1 MIKKSPI
8 QSIPTILVLIIFLS
22 GTHALA
28 NATSITIKGNPTL
41 KECVSILEAQPP
53 PDQNAIDV
61 VDYCENTL
69 NEAENESNEEAK
81 KEEDDRAKGEDQAVV
96 PPENDELDHAEPASP
111 EASSTPES
119 EIPLTPEPQAPE
131 EEESPTPETEIPPTP
146 EPQAPEEEES
156 PTPETDIPLTL
167 EPQAPEEEESP
178 TPETDIP
185 LTLDPQVP
193 EEKESLESE
202 DESSTASK
210 SQNPALEDKEIPVD
224 EGAEKAE
231 QRGAL
236 DVALVGSV
244 NLTAAYEAA
253 QRKITLTADMQS
265 VLSLGL
271 GSKYVIFQLPQEVM
285 QSIQAGTISLSYSY
299 TGLLGAKVANVPASS
314 IQQNGNQIYAEV
326 GSLLALS
333 LLSKDIFTLSFK
345 VNPLP
350 VGTNSVYTFESS
362 LTSSVVDLD
371 VLNSGFGMATL
382 TIGPVFNLKVPE
394 VLDFGT
400 QEIKGREGVINR
412 KTAMT
417 IEISHQNALNYDWK
431 LRARLTA
438 PLSSEGGDVLDDVL
452 LFKVGATN
460 QTLQT
465 IDSEI
470 ASGKMGATSTI
481 LTYGPSEGIILDLT
495 GKRPRA
501 TTYQTQIQWTLVN
514 AP

>member
-8 QSIPTILVLIIFLS
+8 QSIPTILVLSIFLS

-28 NATSITIKGNPTL
+28 NATSTTIKGNLTL
-41 KECVSILEAQPP
+41 KECVSILEAQPS
-53 PDQNAIDV
+53 PDQNAID
-61 VDYCENTL
+61 YCENTL
-69 NEAENESNEEAK
+69 KEAENEFIEETK
-81 KEEDDRAKGEDQAVV
+81 KEGDDRAKDEDQAVV
-96 PPENDELDHAEPASP
+96 PPENDELDHMEPASP
-111 EASSTPES
+111 EASSTPET

-131 EEESPTPETEIPPTP
+131 EEESPTPETEI
-146 EPQAPEEEES
+146 S
-156 PTPETDIPLTL
+156 PTL
-167 EPQAPEEEESP
+167 E
-178 TPETDIP
+178 
-185 LTLDPQVP
+185 PQVP

-202 DESSTASK
+202 DESSTAPK
-210 SQNPALEDKEIPVD
+210 SQNPALEDKEILVD

-299 TGLLGAKVANVPASS
+299 TGVLGAKVANVPASS

-371 VLNSGFGMATL
+371 VLNSGLGTATL

-412 KTAMT
+412 KTTMT

>member
-146 EPQAPEEEES
+146 
-156 PTPETDIPLTL
+156 

-400 QEIKGREGVINR
+400 QEIRGREGVINR

-495 GKRPRA
+495 GKRQRA

>member
-146 EPQAPEEEES
+146 
-156 PTPETDIPLTL
+156 

>member
-8 QSIPTILVLIIFLS
+8 QSIPTILMLIIFLS

-146 EPQAPEEEES
+146 
-156 PTPETDIPLTL
+156 

>member
-131 EEESPTPETEIPPTP
+131 EEESPTPESEIALTP

-156 PTPETDIPLTL
+156 PTPESEIPPTP

>member
-28 NATSITIKGNPTL
+28 NATSITTKGNPTL
-41 KECVSILEAQPP
+41 KECVSILEAQPS
-53 PDQNAIDV
+53 PDQIPIDV

-69 NEAENESNEEAK
+69 KEAENEFIEETK
-81 KEEDDRAKGEDQAVV
+81 KEGDDRAKDEDQAVV
-96 PPENDELDHAEPASP
+96 PPENDELDHMEPASP
-111 EASSTPES
+111 EASSTPET
-119 EIPLTPEPQAPE
+119 EIPPTLEPQVPE
-131 EEESPTPETEIPPTP
+131 EEESPTPESDIPSTP
-146 EPQAPEEEES
+146 EPQ
-156 PTPETDIPLTL
+156 
-167 EPQAPEEEESP
+167 
-178 TPETDIP
+178 
-185 LTLDPQVP
+185 VP
-193 EEKESLESE
+193 EDKKSLKSE

-299 TGLLGAKVANVPASS
+299 TGVLGAKVANVPASS

-371 VLNSGFGMATL
+371 VLNSGLGTATL

>member
-41 KECVSILEAQPP
+41 KECVSILEAQPS
-53 PDQNAIDV
+53 PDQIPIDV

-69 NEAENESNEEAK
+69 KEAENEFIEETK
-81 KEEDDRAKGEDQAVV
+81 KKGDDRAKGEDQAVV
-96 PPENDELDHAEPASP
+96 PPENDELDHMEPASP
-111 EASSTPES
+111 EASSTPET
-119 EIPLTPEPQAPE
+119 EIPPTLEPQVPE
-131 EEESPTPETEIPPTP
+131 EEESPTPETEIPSTP
-146 EPQAPEEEES
+146 EPQVPEEEES
-156 PTPETDIPLTL
+156 PTPESDIPSTL
-167 EPQAPEEEESP
+167 EPQ
-178 TPETDIP
+178 
-185 LTLDPQVP
+185 VP
-193 EEKESLESE
+193 EDKESLKSE

-224 EGAEKAE
+224 EGAEKTE

-253 QRKITLTADMQS
+253 QRKITLAADMQS

-371 VLNSGFGMATL
+371 VLNSGLGTATL

-465 IDSEI
+465 IDNEI

>member
-41 KECVSILEAQPP
+41 KECVSILEAQPS
-53 PDQNAIDV
+53 PDQNAID
-61 VDYCENTL
+61 YCENTL
-69 NEAENESNEEAK
+69 KEAENEFIEETK
-81 KEEDDRAKGEDQAVV
+81 KKGDDRAKGEDQAVV
-96 PPENDELDHAEPASP
+96 PPENDELDHMEPASP
-111 EASSTPES
+111 EASS
-119 EIPLTPEPQAPE
+119 
-131 EEESPTPETEIPPTP
+131 TPETEIPPTP

-156 PTPETDIPLTL
+156 PTPETEIP
-167 EPQAPEEEESP
+167 P
-178 TPETDIP
+178 TSE
-185 LTLDPQVP
+185 PQVP

-202 DESSTASK
+202 DESSTAPK
-210 SQNPALEDKEIPVD
+210 SQNPALEDKEILVD

-299 TGLLGAKVANVPASS
+299 TGVLGAKVANVPASS

-345 VNPLP
+345 INPLP

-371 VLNSGFGMATL
+371 VLNSGLGTATL

-438 PLSSEGGDVLDDVL
+438 PLS
-452 LFKVGATN
+452 
-460 QTLQT
+460 
-465 IDSEI
+465 
-470 ASGKMGATSTI
+470 
-481 LTYGPSEGIILDLT
+481 
-495 GKRPRA
+495 
-501 TTYQTQIQWTLVN
+501 
-514 AP
+514 